1 MNNQSVQQLSP
12 YKVVLFSTVLL
23 LVCVSLSFVLMKSGL
38 NQAWMLN
45 IHATPV
51 LPTWFW
57 ALINLGGDAW
67 VILLILL
74 LIERFP
80 GEITSWVLKTWLIG
94 ALVSQVIKNTLPI
107 PRPASVLGVENLS
120 IIDHPPLLS
129 GSMPSGHALAAISCA
144 LIVCTVLKFRGVK
157 NGYLSLI
164 AIGAGIASWARVAV
178 GAHWPS
184 DVIAGAGLAFSVVA
198 LAYLWE
204 RHSSWNAWFQTTRGG
219 VSLIAL
225 HILISL
231 HMATPQSDFFFVQFV
246 QFNLAFIS
254 LLRAMFLVKK
264 YFWLRSQ

>member
-12 YKVVLFSTVLL
+12 YKVVLFSTLL
-23 LVCVSLSFVLMKSGL
+23 LIACVSLSFVLMKSGL

-51 LPTWFW
+51 LPAWFW

-94 ALVSQVIKNTLPI
+94 ALVSQVIKNTLPM
-107 PRPASVLGVENLS
+107 PRPASVLGIDNLS

-144 LIVCTVLKFRGVK
+144 LIVCTVLKQRGVK
-157 NGYLSLI
+157 NGYLLFI
-164 AIGAGIASWARVAV
+164 ALGAGIAAWARVAV

-198 LAYLWE
+198 FSFLWE
-204 RHSSWNAWFQTTRGG
+204 RHASWNAWFQRTPGG
-219 VSLIAL
+219 VFLIAL

-231 HMATPQSDFFFVQFV
+231 HLATPQSDFFFVQFI
-246 QFNLAFIS
+246 QFNLACIS
-254 LLRAMFLVKK
+254 LMRAMFLVKK

>member
-1 MNNQSVQQLSP
+1 MINQPVQQLSP
-12 YKVVLFSTVLL
+12 YKVVLFSTILL
-23 LVCVSLSFVLMKSGL
+23 LPCVSLSLVLMKSGL
-38 NQAWMLN
+38 NQALMLN
-45 IHATPV
+45 IHASPV
-51 LPTWFW
+51 LPSWFW

-94 ALVSQVIKNTLPI
+94 ALAAQLIKNTLPM
-107 PRPASVLGVENLS
+107 PRPASVLGVDNLS

-144 LIVCTVLKFRGVK
+144 LIVCTVLKRRGIQ
-157 NGYLSLI
+157 NAYLWLI
-164 AIGAGIASWARVAV
+164 ALVAGIAAWARVAV

-198 LAYLWE
+198 FAYLWE
-204 RHSSWNAWFQTTRGG
+204 RHSSWNAWFQRTRGG
-219 VSLIAL
+219 VFLTAL

-231 HMATPQSDFFFVQFV
+231 HLATPQSDFYFVQFI

-254 LLRAMFLVKK
+254 LMRAVFLVKK
-264 YFWLRSQ
+264 YFWRQSQ

>member
-1 MNNQSVQQLSP
+1 
-12 YKVVLFSTVLL
+12 
-23 LVCVSLSFVLMKSGL
+23 
-38 NQAWMLN
+38 
-45 IHATPV
+45 
-51 LPTWFW
+51 
-57 ALINLGGDAW
+57 
-67 VILLILL
+67 L

-107 PRPASVLGVENLS
+107 PRPASVLGVDNLS

-144 LIVCTVLKFRGVK
+144 LIVCTVLKRRGIQ
-157 NGYLSLI
+157 NSYLWPI
-164 AIGAGIASWARVAV
+164 ALVAGIAAWARVAV

-198 LAYLWE
+198 FAYLWE
-204 RHSSWNAWFQTTRGG
+204 RHSSWNAWFQRTRGG

-231 HMATPQSDFFFVQFV
+231 HLATPQSDFFFVQFV
-246 QFNLAFIS
+246 QLNLAFIS
-254 LLRAMFLVKK
+254 LMRAMFLVKK
-264 YFWLRSQ
+264 YFWRRSQ